1 MQKKKVLL
9 LTYGNRN
16 HASSRI
22 RALNHFD
29 RLKDVY
35 EATWIPRVSAD
46 HKGGFMN
53 KLVFAIIKRFDAIKL
68 WWTLWFGTFDIA
80 FVQVRFLP
88 EWALKVL
95 KRKKT
100 LLCYDFDDAVYTYSA
115 RDFELM
121 MKYSD
126 KVVVS
131 TPYLKEHIESFKK
144 ECCVIFSPVN
154 TNLILPLS
162 NRQPVY
168 TIGWIGSEW
177 TIPYLQELVP
187 VFKRFAESISIRLI
201 VVGAEF
207 NIPGV
212 DVECI
217 AWSEKNE
224 LDALGKI
231 DVGIMPLKNDEWS
244 KMKGG
249 YKLYLYMAAGRPSIA
264 SPYGINADII
274 IAGGTGYFAQ
284 NEDEWLNAFE
294 KLQNDLVLRRSMGLL
309 ARQEAEKKYSY
320 NVCTQQLVDFLNS

>member
-1 MQKKKVLL
+1 MQKKRVLL

-29 RLKDVY
+29 RLKDIY
-35 EATWIPRVSAD
+35 GTTWIPRVSAD
-46 HKGGFMN
+46 LKPGFLN
-53 KLVFAIIKRFDAIKL
+53 KLAFAFIKRFDTLKL
-68 WWTLWFGTFDIA
+68 WWTLFFNSFDIA
-80 FVQVRFLP
+80 FIQVRFLS
-88 EWALKVL
+88 EWSLKLL
-95 KRKKT
+95 KRKNVVI
-100 LLCYDFDDAVYTYSA
+100 CYDFDDAVYTYSLS
-115 RDFELM
+115 DFELM

-126 KVVVS
+126 KVIVS
-131 TPYLKEHIESFKK
+131 TPYLKEYVAPLNKD
-144 ECCVIFSPVN
+144 CTVIFSPVN
-154 TNLILPLS
+154 TDVIVPLN
-162 NRQPVY
+162 NRQPVF

-177 TIPYLQELVP
+177 TIPYLQDLVP
-187 VFKRFAESISIRLI
+187 AFKKLSERTLLKLV

-207 NIPGV
+207 SIPGIE
-212 DVECI
+212 VEYI
-217 AWSEKNE
+217 AWSEKAE
-224 LDALGKI
+224 LEALGRM

-249 YKLYLYMAAGRPSIA
+249 YKLYLYMAAGLPSIA

-274 IAGGTGYFAQ
+274 KAGSTGFLAQ
-284 NEDEWLNAFE
+284 SEDEWVNAFE